1 MKTIL
6 LIILIVFS
14 INSFAT
20 FDKTNESIEKLYH
33 SIPNNNNLSMT
44 DRIKYFS
51 DALLNKP
58 YILGGLGEG
67 VDGTFDQDPLY
78 RMDGFDCLTFVETV
92 ISLALANNRFE
103 FAKCMDQIRYQD
115 GQRSF
120 ATRNH
125 FTSLDWNINAQK
137 QTFLQDITN
146 QLKDK
151 NGKPVAK
158 IAIATIDKAA
168 WYKNLSEK
176 QLKLKNSNENT
187 QQELLE
193 KLKQTGNQFVPVKA
207 SIPYIPLTTLFH
219 NQKKPNQF
227 IFNQIPDGAVVEI
240 VRPGWDLRKKIG
252 TCLNVSHL
260 GFAIRKNGKL
270 FFREASSVQHK
281 TIDTPLAEY
290 LKKAIDSPTIKGIN
304 IQVVVPEK
312 PLNQQCKVYSHH

>member
-1 MKTIL
+1 MKNIL
-6 LIILIVFS
+6 SIILVVFS

-20 FDKTNESIEKLYH
+20 IDNTNESIEKLYH
-33 SIPNNNNLSMT
+33 SIASKKNLSMA

-67 VDGTFDQDPLY
+67 HNGTFDQDPLY

-92 ISLALANNRFE
+92 LSLALANNRFE

-115 GQRSF
+115 GHISF

-146 QLKDK
+146 QIKDK

-158 IAIATIDKAA
+158 TAMAMIDKAA
-168 WYKNLSEK
+168 WYKKLSEK
-176 QLKLKNSNENT
+176 QLKLKKTNEKI
-187 QQELLE
+187 QHEALE

-207 SIPYIPLTTLFH
+207 RISYIPLTTLYDS
-219 NQKKPNQF
+219 QKKPNHF
-227 IFNQIPDGAVVEI
+227 IFNQIPDGAIVEI
-240 VRPGWDLRKKIG
+240 VRPGWDLRKQIG

-260 GFAIRKNGKL
+260 GFAIRKDDKL
-270 FFREASSVQHK
+270 FFREASSIQHK
-281 TIDTPLAEY
+281 TMDTPLTEY
-290 LKKAIDSPTIKGIN
+290 LKKALTSPTIKGVN
-304 IQVVVPEK
+304 IQVVLPKK
-312 PLNQQCKVYSHH
+312 PLNRQCIVSNRN